1 MTRHAKQAKKLLESY
16 KPAFMKLMRA
26 KENIERYQS
35 QILKSPAL
43 NGIPSGTDVRD
54 ISDYIA
60 ELESLIEQQR
70 EIERVEGEK
79 MRKVHKAIEQ
89 LIGIDNGN
97 PEGSESLKGSK
108 IKLHNGKALIIVR
121 TLRDVPGNI
130 RVGVRC
136 EGTEDAELILTS
148 M

>member
-89 LIGIDNGN
+89 LIGIDNAIL
-97 PEGSESLKGSK
+97 SYKYVDFMTFTDIA
-108 IKLHNGKALIIVR
+108 IKLELTTNAVYIRHNKALER
-121 TLRDVPGNI
+121 I
-130 RVGVRC
+130 R
-136 EGTEDAELILTS
+136 L
-148 M
+148 

>member
-1 MTRHAKQAKKLLESY
+1 MTKHAKQVRKLLESY

-89 LIGIDNGN
+89 LIGIDNAIL
-97 PEGSESLKGSK
+97 SYKYIDFMTFTDIA
-108 IKLHNGKALIIVR
+108 IKLELTTNAVYIRHNKALER
-121 TLRDVPGNI
+121 I
-130 RVGVRC
+130 R
-136 EGTEDAELILTS
+136 L
-148 M
+148 